1 MKVKLCSEECAR
13 MSEIFSPTVVVFCL
27 LAVKSSIKCAI
38 ESCSLDIKIIISCTC
53 PYKQHCNEN

>member
-13 MSEIFSPTVVVFCL
+13 MSEIFSPSVVVFCL

-38 ESCSLDIKIIISCTC
+38 ESCSLILR
-53 PYKQHCNEN
+53 